1 MKYVW
6 LTNILRQKTGLGMLP
21 DASAQD
27 EFMEDAS
34 IWEQWLADKAIGEP
48 KPADGVSVDQLKAEG
63 YVGVYKYVW
72 A

>member
-6 LTNILRQKTGLGMLP
+6 LTNILRQKNGLGILS

-34 IWEQWLADKAIGEP
+34 IWERWLADKAIGEP
-48 KPADGVSVDQLKAEG
+48 KPADGASVDQLKAEG
-63 YVGVYKYVW
+63 YIGVYKYVW

>member
-6 LTNILRQKTGLGMLP
+6 LTNMLRQNTGGGMLP
-21 DASAQD
+21 DTSTQD
-27 EFMEDAS
+27 EFIEDAS

-48 KPADGVSVDQLKAEG
+48 KPADGASVDQLKAEG